1 MILILCAIYRYVI
14 FTESIKVTEIILRPD
29 SKGKLNIGELAQGV
43 SSYRVVIGEY
53 GVLTLYPYAEIP
65 FSEKWIF
72 EDKELLEKFKEEN
85 KVNG

>member
-1 MILILCAIYRYVI
+1 M
-14 FTESIKVTEIILRPD
+14 TEIILRPD
-29 SKGKLNIGELAQGV
+29 SKGKINIGELAHGV

-72 EDKELLEKFKEEN
+72 ENKDLLEKFKDEHKMNE
-85 KVNG
+85 